1 MQSDDFVVVEEIR
14 RYLAE
19 DFGQGDLTADIVPPQ
34 MQATATVISREA
46 AVLCGREWFSGVFR
60 LLDPA
65 CEINWY
71 FVDGDKVNAG
81 SRLCTV
87 QGGARALLS
96 GERTALNLLQ
106 TLSATAT
113 RSRAFADAVHN
124 TGARVLDTR
133 KTLPGLRKAQ
143 KYAVRCGGCMNH
155 RMGLYDGILIKE
167 NHIFAAGSIQN
178 AVLAVRARHPGFEVE
193 VEVESLTELE
203 QALDAGVERVLLD
216 NFDLNLLQQAVWIN
230 QGRVQLEAS
239 GNVGLGNIREIAQ
252 TGVDFISAG
261 SLTKDV
267 KAIDL
272 SMNIEL
278 VR

>member
-1 MQSDDFVVVEEIR
+1 MQSDNFVDAGEIR
-14 RYLAE
+14 SYLAE
-19 DFGQGDLTADIVPPQ
+19 DFGNGDLTSDIVPAD
-34 MQATATVISREA
+34 MQATATVMTREA

-65 CEINWY
+65 CEIIWR
-71 FVDGDKVNAG
+71 FGDGEQVDAG
-81 SRLCTV
+81 SQLCIV

-113 RSRAFADAVHN
+113 RSRAFADAVRG
-124 TGARVLDTR
+124 TGARILDTR

-167 NHIFAAGSIQN
+167 NHIFAAGSIRN
-178 AVLAVRARHPGFEVE
+178 AMLAVRARHPGIDVE
-193 VEVESLTELE
+193 VEVESLAELE
-203 QALDAGVERVLLD
+203 QALDSGVERVLLD
-216 NFDLNLLQQAVWIN
+216 NFDLDLLRQAVRIN
-230 QGRVQLEAS
+230 QGRAQLEAS
-239 GNVGLGNIREIAQ
+239 GNVGLENVRRIAQ
-252 TGVDFISAG
+252 TGVDFISVG
-261 SLTKDV
+261 SLTKDL

-272 SMNIEL
+272 SMDIEL
-278 VR
+278 VK